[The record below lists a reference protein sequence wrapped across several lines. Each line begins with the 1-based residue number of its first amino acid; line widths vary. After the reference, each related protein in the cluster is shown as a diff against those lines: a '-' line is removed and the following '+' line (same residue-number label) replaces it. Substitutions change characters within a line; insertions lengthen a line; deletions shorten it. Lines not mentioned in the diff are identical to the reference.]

1 MSKLLK
7 AQDAVYGGYVLA
19 REAGV
24 VFIRGAIPGEVVEAT
39 VEQKKKDYSIAA
51 VTDVVRPSVFRVEP
65 PCPYFVDCGGCQLQY
80 ASYEKQASMKNHVM
94 LDCLRR
100 IGRIEKDL
108 DPPLLGPQF
117 GYRHRAQFKVSREG
131 AVGFYREG
139 TRDVVPVERCLL
151 MTEEINAALGKI
163 ARFGPAGIREAHV
176 TQGADALIVL
186 IKGAGFHEDTAQ
198 AFIDMGFAGVAF
210 DDGSHRGKGHVAF
223 RLREL
228 EYTVSPRSF
237 FQSNWNLN
245 MQVIGLI
252 TEKTGE
258 VRGKRVVDFYA
269 GGGNFSLPL
278 AAQGAE
284 VVAVEE
290 SADAVK
296 DGERNVSSNSVKKV
310 RFIRGKAETV
320 RLHGTFDIGILDP
333 PRPGLTKD
341 AMKRVLELAPERIV
355 YVSCNP
361 STLARDLGKLSGDYD
376 IESIHMVDMFPNTYH
391 VESLAFLG
399 KKHQKG

>member
-1 MSKLLK
+1 MLLK

-19 REAGV
+19 REEGV
-24 VFIRGAIPGEVVEAT
+24 VFIRGAIPGEVVEASI
-39 VEQKKKDYSIAA
+39 EQKKKDYSIAA
-51 VTDVVRPSVFRVEP
+51 VTDVVKPSVFRVEP
-65 PCPYFVDCGGCQLQY
+65 PCPYFGDCGGCQLQY
-80 ASYEKQASMKNHVM
+80 ASYEKQASMKNHVV

-108 DPPLLGPQF
+108 DVPLLGPQF
-117 GYRHRAQFKVSREG
+117 GTRHRAQFKVSREG

-139 TRDVVPVERCLL
+139 TRDVVPVRNCLL
-151 MTEEINAALGKI
+151 MTGEINAALERI
-163 ARFGPAGIREAHV
+163 ARFGPAGVKEVHV
-176 TQGADALIVL
+176 THGEDALIAL
-186 IKGAGFHEDTAQ
+186 IKGIGFHEDTAQ

-210 DDGSHRGKGHVAF
+210 DDKSHRGTGHVSF
-223 RLREL
+223 RLGEL

-245 MQVIGLI
+245 VQVIGLI
-252 TEKTGE
+252 VERLGD
-258 VRGKRVVDFYA
+258 VRGKRILDFYA

-290 SADAVK
+290 GADAVK
-296 DGERNVSSNSVKKV
+296 DGERNATVNVLEKVKFV
-310 RFIRGKAETV
+310 PGKAETA
-320 RLHGTFDIGILDP
+320 RLRGAFDIVILDP

-341 AMKRVLELAPERIV
+341 AMKRVLEIKPEGIV

-361 STLARDLGKLSGDYD
+361 STLARDLGKLSDDYD
-376 IESIHMVDMFPNTYH
+376 IASIRMVDMFPNTYH
-391 VESLAFLG
+391 VESVAFLSR
-399 KKHQKG
+399 KAERLS